1 VVSIHFPTDR
11 VTGQPRGFAFVEFA
25 NDGEA
30 AEAIRL
36 FNERELDGRRLRIN
50 MADDRPPRAGGPSFS
65 PGGRSGGGAPAP
77 PRKQFRAKGSRRGI
91 RGRKRS
97 L

>member
-1 VVSIHFPTDR
+1 VVSVHFPTDR

-30 AEAIRL
+30 AEAVRL
-36 FNERELDGRRLRIN
+36 FNERELDGRRLRVN
-50 MADDRPPRAGGPSFS
+50 MADDRPPRAGGPPFS
-65 PGGRSGGGAPAP
+65 PGGRSGGAP
-77 PRKQFRAKGSRRGI
+77 PPARKPFRAKGSRRGI
-91 RGRKRS
+91 RARKRS